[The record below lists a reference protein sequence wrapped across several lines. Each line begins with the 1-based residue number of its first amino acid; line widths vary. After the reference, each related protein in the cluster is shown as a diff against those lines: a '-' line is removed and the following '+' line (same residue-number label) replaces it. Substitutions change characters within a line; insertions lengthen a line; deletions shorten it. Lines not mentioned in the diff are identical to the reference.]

1 MTEEQIDGD
10 KTVFEM
16 LTRQHCCPT
25 SDGAGA
31 AGSTAGRDGTQRK
44 NVRSR
49 RQEHPRA
56 TA

>member
-31 AGSTAGRDGTQRK
+31 AIIAS
-44 NVRSR
+44 
-49 RQEHPRA
+49 EHFVKKHGLEHKDRVPTRPF
-56 TA
+56 